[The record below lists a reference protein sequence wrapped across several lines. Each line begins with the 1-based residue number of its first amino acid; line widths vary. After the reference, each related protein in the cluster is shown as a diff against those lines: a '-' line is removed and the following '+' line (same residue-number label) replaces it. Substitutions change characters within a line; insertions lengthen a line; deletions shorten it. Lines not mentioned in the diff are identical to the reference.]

1 MKKTFSMFA
10 VAVLAL
16 TMAACGGNSS
26 SNNNSTESNAT
37 ETPAVEAQAT
47 AAAEGDV
54 LAEYEK
60 LIEKLIELQGKVNK
74 GDMSA
79 MEEYTKLSQEMAD
92 FATKHAEE
100 FANLTEAQVLRYQ
113 EIGMKLANAAA
124 AAQQ

>member
-60 LIEKLIELQGKVNK
+60 LIDKLIELQGKANK
-74 GDMSA
+74 GDMSV
-79 MEEYTKLSQEMAD
+79 MEEYTKLSQEMSD

-100 FANLTEAQVLRYQ
+100 FANMTEAQVLRYQ

-124 AAQQ
+124 AQQ

>member
-26 SNNNSTESNAT
+26 SNNNSTESDAAATEVQAT
-37 ETPAVEAQAT
+37 ETQAT

-60 LIEKLIELQGKVNK
+60 LIDKLIELQGKANK
-74 GDMSA
+74 GDMSV
-79 MEEYTKLSQEMAD
+79 MDEYTKLSQEMAD

-124 AAQQ
+124 AQ